1 MTLFVLMTYTEEKEK
16 SNGEKSMKALVTG
29 GAGFIGSHIV
39 DRLLLD
45 GHEVVVLDD
54 FSTGH
59 RSNLP
64 ENNNALTIVEGDISD
79 AKTVQQCMENIDWVF
94 HKAAVASV
102 PKTVNDPVGSS
113 AVNYQGTLH
122 LLEAARNNNV
132 KRFVFASSAA
142 LYGDEPTLPKVESMC
157 PVTLSP
163 YAVDK
168 LASEFACGMYTTLYG
183 LETVCLRY
191 FNVYGP
197 KQDPSSPYSGV
208 ISIFTDKLKNKEVP
222 SIFGDGEQTRDFVFV
237 SDVVEANMKAIT
249 TQEGVGQ
256 FYNIATGNKI
266 TLNKLLGILCE
277 IYNIDFNVNYEKV
290 RQGDIKESYALIKKA
305 NSVLKWSPEVE
316 LEQGLKLLCD
326 SL

>member
-1 MTLFVLMTYTEEKEK
+1 
-16 SNGEKSMKALVTG
+16 MKALVTG

-39 DRLLLD
+39 DRLLKD
-45 GHEVVVLDD
+45 DHEVIVLDD

-64 ENNNALTIVEGDISD
+64 DNEKLTIIEGDISNQV
-79 AKTVQQCMENIDWVF
+79 TVKECMQGTDWVF

-142 LYGDEPTLPKVESMC
+142 LYGDEPTLPKIETMC
-157 PVTLSP
+157 PLTLSP

-168 LASEFACGMYTTLYG
+168 LASEFACGMYTKLYG

-208 ISIFTDKLKNKEVP
+208 ISIFTDKLKNKQTP
-222 SIFGDGEQTRDFVFV
+222 SIFGDGQQTRDFVFV
-237 SDVVEANMKAIT
+237 SDVVEANMKAVT
-249 TQEGVGQ
+249 TQQGTGQ
-256 FYNIATGNKI
+256 YYNIATGKKI
-266 TLNKLLGILCE
+266 TLNQLLETLCE
-277 IYNIDFNVNYEKV
+277 IYNIDFNVNYGDV
-290 RQGDIKESYALIKKA
+290 RKGDIKESYAVIEKA
-305 NSVLKWSPEVE
+305 NSILKWTPSVE
-316 LEQGLKLLCD
+316 LSQGLKILCE

>member
-1 MTLFVLMTYTEEKEK
+1 
-16 SNGEKSMKALVTG
+16 MKALVTG

-39 DRLLLD
+39 DRLLND
-45 GHEVVVLDD
+45 GHEVIVLDD

-59 RSNLP
+59 RSNLAD
-64 ENNNALTIVEGDISD
+64 NSSLTIVEGDISD
-79 AKTVQQCMENIDWVF
+79 SNTVQQCMTGIDWVF

-113 AVNYQGTLH
+113 LVNYQGTLH
-122 LLEAARNNNV
+122 LLDAARNNNV

-168 LASEFACGMYTTLYG
+168 LASEFASGMYTKLYG

-197 KQDPSSPYSGV
+197 RQDPSSPYSGV
-208 ISIFTDKLKNKEVP
+208 ISIFTDKLKNNETP
-222 SIFGDGEQTRDFVFV
+222 TIFGDGEQTRDFVFV
-237 SDVVEANMKAIT
+237 KDVVEANMKAVT
-249 TQEGVGQ
+249 SETGAGQ
-256 FYNIATGNKI
+256 YFNIATGNKI
-266 TLNKLLGILCE
+266 TLNDLLKTLYD
-277 IYNIDFNVNYEKV
+277 IYSSEFSVNYEDERK
-290 RQGDIKESYALIKKA
+290 GDIKESYAVVDKA
-305 NSVLKWSPEVE
+305 ASILKWKPSVD
-316 LEQGLKLLCD
+316 LESGLKQLCQ

>member
-1 MTLFVLMTYTEEKEK
+1 
-16 SNGEKSMKALVTG
+16 MKALVTG

-39 DRLLLD
+39 DRLLSD

-64 ENNNALTIVEGDISD
+64 SSDSLLIVEGDISNVN
-79 AKTVQQCMENIDWVF
+79 TVNQCMESIDWVF

-122 LLEAARNNNV
+122 LLEAARQNNV

-142 LYGDEPTLPKVESMC
+142 LYGDEPTLPKVETMC

-168 LASEFACGMYTTLYG
+168 LASEFACGMYTKLYG
-183 LETVCLRY
+183 LETICLRY

-208 ISIFTDKLKNKEVP
+208 ISIFTDKLKRKEVP
-222 SIFGDGEQTRDFVFV
+222 TIFGDGEQVRDFVFV
-237 SDVVEANMKAIT
+237 SDVVDANMKAACT
-249 TQEGVGQ
+249 KEGVGQ
-256 FYNIATGNKI
+256 YYNIATGNKI
-266 TLNKLLGILCE
+266 TLNRLLEILSD
-277 IYNIDFNVNYEKV
+277 IYNVDFSVNYDDV
-290 RQGDIKESYALIKKA
+290 RKGDIKESYAVIDKA
-305 NSVLKWSPEVE
+305 KSALNWNPAFE
-316 LEQGLKLLCD
+316 LEQGLKILCE

>member
-1 MTLFVLMTYTEEKEK
+1 
-16 SNGEKSMKALVTG
+16 MKALVTG

-39 DRLLLD
+39 DRLLND
-45 GHEVVVLDD
+45 GHEVLVLDD

-59 RSNLP
+59 RSNLADH
-64 ENNNALTIVEGDISD
+64 ERLTIVEGDISNL
-79 AKTVQQCMENIDWVF
+79 ATVKECMLGVDWVF

-142 LYGDEPTLPKVESMC
+142 LYGDEPTLPKVETMC

-168 LASEFACGMYTTLYG
+168 LASEFACGMYTKLYG

-197 KQDPSSPYSGV
+197 RQDPSSPYSGV
-208 ISIFTDKLKNKEVP
+208 ISIFTNKLKNKETP
-222 SIFGDGEQTRDFVFV
+222 TIFGDGEQTRDFVFV
-237 SDVVEANMKAIT
+237 KDVVEANMKAVT
-249 TQEGVGQ
+249 TQGCEGQ
-256 FYNIATGNKI
+256 FFNIATANKI
-266 TLNKLLGILCE
+266 TLNDLLKILSD
-277 IYNIDFNVNYEKV
+277 IYNVEFNVDYGEV
-290 RQGDIKESYALIKKA
+290 RPGDIKESYAVIDKA
-305 NSVLKWSPEVE
+305 ISILKWNPSVE
-316 LEQGLKLLCD
+316 LDNGLKLLCE

>member
-1 MTLFVLMTYTEEKEK
+1 
-16 SNGEKSMKALVTG
+16 MKALVTG

-39 DRLLLD
+39 DRLLAD

-64 ENNNALTIVEGDISD
+64 DDKALTIVEGDISD
-79 AKTVQQCMENIDWVF
+79 KKIVNQCMQDIDWVF

-102 PKTVNDPVGSS
+102 AKTVNDPVGSS
-113 AVNYQGTLH
+113 AVNYQGTLY

-142 LYGDEPTLPKVESMC
+142 LYGDEPTLPKVETMC

-168 LASEFACGMYTTLYG
+168 LASEFACGMYTKLYG

-208 ISIFTDKLKNKEVP
+208 ISIFTDKLKKKEVP
-222 SIFGDGEQTRDFVFV
+222 TIFGDGEQVRDFVYV
-237 SDVVEANMKAIT
+237 GDVVEANMKAVT
-249 TQEGVGQ
+249 TDGAAGQ
-256 FYNIATGNKI
+256 YYNVATSKMI
-266 TLNKLLGILCE
+266 TLNNLLKILCD
-277 IYNIDFNVNYEKV
+277 IYDTGFDVNYGDA
-290 RQGDIKESYALIKKA
+290 RQGDIKESYAGIDKA
-305 NSVLKWSPEVE
+305 ISVLQWKPQVE
-316 LEQGLKLLCD
+316 LQQGLEILCN
-326 SL
+326 SLQE

>member
-1 MTLFVLMTYTEEKEK
+1 MKALA
-16 SNGEKSMKALVTG
+16 MKALVTG

-39 DRLLLD
+39 DRLLDD
-45 GHEVVVLDD
+45 GHQVIVLDD

-64 ENNNALTIVEGDISD
+64 EHDALTIIEGDISNVD
-79 AKTVQQCMENIDWVF
+79 TVEECMQGIDWVF

-113 AVNYQGTLH
+113 KVNYQGTLN
-122 LLEAARNNNV
+122 LLEAARKNNV

-157 PVTLSP
+157 PMTLSP

-168 LASEFACGMYTTLYG
+168 LASEFACGMYTKLYG

-208 ISIFTDKLKNKEVP
+208 ISIFTDKLKNKEAP
-222 SIFGDGEQTRDFVFV
+222 TIFGDGEQTRDFVLV
-237 SDVVEANMKAIT
+237 SYVVEANMKAIT
-249 TQEGVGQ
+249 TVDGVGEY
-256 FYNIATGNKI
+256 YNIATANKI
-266 TLNKLLGILCE
+266 TLNDLLNTLCGIYGVE
-277 IYNIDFNVNYEKV
+277 FNATYSDA
-290 RQGDIKESYALIKKA
+290 RQGDIKESYAVINKA
-305 NSVLKWSPEVE
+305 ISKLKWRPDVE
-316 LEQGLKLLCD
+316 LSRGLKILCD

>member
-1 MTLFVLMTYTEEKEK
+1 
-16 SNGEKSMKALVTG
+16 MKALVTG

-39 DRLLLD
+39 DRLLAD

-64 ENNNALTIVEGDISD
+64 KDKALTVIEGDISNLE
-79 AKTVQQCMENIDWVF
+79 TVQKCMLDIDWVF

-113 AVNYQGTLH
+113 AVNYQGTLY
-122 LLEAARNNNV
+122 LLDAARKNKI

-168 LASEFACGMYTTLYG
+168 LASEFACGLYTKLYG

-208 ISIFTDKLKNKEVP
+208 ISIFTDKLKNKKVP
-222 SIFGDGEQTRDFVFV
+222 TIFGDGEQVRDFVYID
-237 SDVVEANMKAIT
+237 DVVEANIKAIT
-249 TQEGVGQ
+249 TKGVAGQ
-256 FYNIATGNKI
+256 YFNVATSKKI
-266 TLNKLLGILCE
+266 TLNNLLRVLCE
-277 IYNIDFNVNYEKV
+277 IYNTEFDVIYDAP
-290 RQGDIKESYALIKKA
+290 RQGDIKESYAVIDKA
-305 NSVLKWSPEVE
+305 ILMLQWKPKVE
-316 LEQGLKLLCD
+316 LKQGLINLCA
-326 SL
+326 SLQA

>member
-1 MTLFVLMTYTEEKEK
+1 
-16 SNGEKSMKALVTG
+16 MKALVTG

-39 DRLLLD
+39 DRLISD

-59 RSNLP
+59 RSNLT
-64 ENNNALTIVEGDISD
+64 ENKALTIVEGDISNFD
-79 AKTVQQCMENIDWVF
+79 IVKQCMQGIDWVF

-113 AVNYQGTLH
+113 LVNYQGTLH
-122 LLEAARNNNV
+122 LLEAARNNDV

-142 LYGDEPTLPKVESMC
+142 LYGDEPTLPKIETMC

-168 LASEFACGMYTTLYG
+168 LASESACGMYTKLYG

-197 KQDPSSPYSGV
+197 KQDPTSPYSGV
-208 ISIFTDKLKNKEVP
+208 ISIFTDKLKKNETP

-237 SDVVEANMKAIT
+237 KDVVEANMKAVT
-249 TQEGVGQ
+249 SENCAGQ
-256 FYNIATGNKI
+256 FFNVATGDKI
-266 TLNKLLGILCE
+266 TLNALLKILCD
-277 IYNIDFNVNYEKV
+277 IYEQDFNVIYGDV
-290 RQGDIKESYALIKKA
+290 RKGDIKESYAVVDKA
-305 NSVLKWSPEVE
+305 ASILKWKPSVE
-316 LEQGLKLLCD
+316 LKQGLKLLCD

>member
-1 MTLFVLMTYTEEKEK
+1 MR
-16 SNGEKSMKALVTG
+16 ALVTG
-29 GAGFIGSHIV
+29 GAGFIGSHIT
-39 DRLLLD
+39 DRLLKD

-59 RSNLP
+59 RSNLT
-64 ENNNALTIVEGDISD
+64 EHNALTIVEGDISNVE
-79 AKTVQQCMENIDWVF
+79 TVKQCMKGIDWVF

-113 AVNYQGTLH
+113 TVNYQGTLH

-142 LYGDEPTLPKVESMC
+142 LYGDEPTLPKVETMC

-168 LASEFACGMYTTLYG
+168 LASEFACGMYTKLYG

-208 ISIFTDKLKNKEVP
+208 ISIFTDKLKNKDMP
-222 SIFGDGEQTRDFVFV
+222 TIFGDGEQTRDFVFV

-249 TQEGVGQ
+249 AQDGAGQ
-256 FYNIATGNKI
+256 YYNVATGKKI
-266 TLNKLLGILCE
+266 TLNQLLKILCE
-277 IYNIDFNVNYEKV
+277 IYKVDFNATYCDA
-290 RQGDIKESYALIKKA
+290 RQGDIKESYAVIEKA
-305 NSVLKWSPEVE
+305 NSILRWNPSVE
-316 LEQGLKLLCD
+316 LNQGLKLLCD

>member
-1 MTLFVLMTYTEEKEK
+1 MR
-16 SNGEKSMKALVTG
+16 ALVTG

-39 DRLLLD
+39 DRLLSD
-45 GHEVVVLDD
+45 GHEVIVLDD

-64 ENNNALTIVEGDISD
+64 ENNPALTIIEGDISHPG
-79 AKTVQQCMENIDWVF
+79 TVKENMVGIDWVF

-113 AVNYQGTLH
+113 AVNYQGTLN

-142 LYGDEPTLPKVESMC
+142 LYGDEPTLPKVETMC

-168 LASEFACGMYTTLYG
+168 LASEFACGMYTKLYG

-208 ISIFTDKLKNKEVP
+208 ISIFTDKLKNKEIP
-222 SIFGDGEQTRDFVFV
+222 TIFGDGEQTRDFVFV
-237 SDVVEANMKAIT
+237 SDVVEANMKAISA
-249 TQEGVGQ
+249 EDGVGEY
-256 FYNIATGNKI
+256 YNIATGKKI
-266 TLNKLLGILCE
+266 TLNELLKNLCD
-277 IYNIDFNVNYEKV
+277 IYETDFKVNYAEV
-290 RQGDIKESYALIKKA
+290 RQGDIRESYAVIDKA
-305 NSVLKWSPEVE
+305 ISKLKWQPAVA
-316 LEQGLKLLCD
+316 LNQGLKLLCE

>member
-1 MTLFVLMTYTEEKEK
+1 
-16 SNGEKSMKALVTG
+16 MKALVTG

-39 DRLLLD
+39 DRLLVD
-45 GHEVVVLDD
+45 GHEVIVLDD

-64 ENNNALTIVEGDISD
+64 ENNTALTIIEGDISNAD
-79 AKTVQQCMENIDWVF
+79 TVKECMSGIDWVF

-113 AVNYQGTLH
+113 AVNYQGTLN
-122 LLEAARNNNV
+122 LLEAARNNDV

-142 LYGDEPTLPKVESMC
+142 LYGDEPTLPKVETMC

-168 LASEFACGMYTTLYG
+168 LASEFACGMYTKLYG

-208 ISIFTDKLKNKEVP
+208 ISIFTDKLKNKETP
-222 SIFGDGEQTRDFVFV
+222 MIFGDGEQTRDFVFV
-237 SDVVEANMKAIT
+237 SDVVEANMKAINA
-249 TQEGVGQ
+249 EDGIGEY
-256 FYNIATGNKI
+256 YNIATGNKI
-266 TLNKLLGILCE
+266 TLNELLKTLCD
-277 IYNIDFNVNYEKV
+277 IYDIEFNVNYGEA
-290 RQGDIKESYALIKKA
+290 RQGDIKESYAVIDKA
-305 NSVLKWSPEVE
+305 IEKLKWKPAVE
-316 LEQGLKLLCD
+316 LGQGLKLLCD

>member
-1 MTLFVLMTYTEEKEK
+1 MKALA
-16 SNGEKSMKALVTG
+16 MKALVTG

-39 DRLLLD
+39 DRLLKD
-45 GHEVVVLDD
+45 GHQVIVLDD

-64 ENNNALTIVEGDISD
+64 DNKALTIVEGDISNFD
-79 AKTVQQCMENIDWVF
+79 TVKQCMQGIDWVF

-102 PKTVNDPVGSS
+102 PRTVNDPIGST

-122 LLEAARNNNV
+122 LLEAARHNNV
-132 KRFVFASSAA
+132 KRMVFASSAA
-142 LYGDEPTLPKVESMC
+142 LYGDEPTLPKVETMC

-168 LASEFACGMYTTLYG
+168 LASEFACGMYTRLYG

-197 KQDPSSPYSGV
+197 RQDPSSPYSGV
-208 ISIFTDKLKNKEVP
+208 ISIFTDKLKNKQTP
-222 SIFGDGEQTRDFVFV
+222 TIFGDGEQTRDFVFV
-237 SDVVEANMKAIT
+237 SDVVDANMKAIT
-249 TQEGVGQ
+249 AEQGVGEY
-256 FYNIATGNKI
+256 YNIATANKI
-266 TLNKLLGILCE
+266 TLNNLLKTLCE
-277 IYNIDFNVNYEKV
+277 IYNIEFKVNYGDV
-290 RQGDIKESYALIKKA
+290 RQGDIKESYALIDKA
-305 NSVLKWSPEVE
+305 ISKLQWTPKVALS
-316 LEQGLKLLCD
+316 QGLKLLCD

>member
-1 MTLFVLMTYTEEKEK
+1 
-16 SNGEKSMKALVTG
+16 MKALAMRALVTG

-39 DRLLLD
+39 DRLLND
-45 GHEVVVLDD
+45 GHEVIVLDD

-59 RSNLP
+59 RSNLT
-64 ENNNALTIVEGDISD
+64 EHEALTIVEGDISNAD
-79 AKTVQQCMENIDWVF
+79 TVNQCMQGVDWVF

-113 AVNYQGTLH
+113 LVNYHGTLH
-122 LLEAARNNNV
+122 LLEAARKNKV
-132 KRFVFASSAA
+132 KRLVFASSAA
-142 LYGDEPTLPKVESMC
+142 LYGDEPTLPKVETMC
-157 PVTLSP
+157 PLTLSP

-168 LASEFACGMYTTLYG
+168 LASENACGMYTRLYG

-208 ISIFTDKLKNKEVP
+208 ISIFTDKLKNKETP
-222 SIFGDGEQTRDFVFV
+222 TIFGDGEQTRDFVFV

-249 TQEGVGQ
+249 TKEGVGEY
-256 FYNIATGNKI
+256 YNVATGNKI
-266 TLNKLLGILCE
+266 TLNNLLKTLCE
-277 IYNIDFNVNYEKV
+277 IYNIEFNVNYGEV
-290 RQGDIKESYALIKKA
+290 RKGDIKESYAVIEKA
-305 NSVLKWSPEVE
+305 ISKLQWSPSVD
-316 LEQGLKLLCD
+316 LSQGLKLLCE

>member
-1 MTLFVLMTYTEEKEK
+1 MK
-16 SNGEKSMKALVTG
+16 GPGMKALVTG

-39 DRLLLD
+39 DRLLKD
-45 GHEVVVLDD
+45 GHEVIVLDD

-64 ENNNALTIVEGDISD
+64 DNEKLTIIEGDISNQD
-79 AKTVQQCMENIDWVF
+79 TVKECMQGIDWVF

-122 LLEAARNNNV
+122 LLEAATNNNV

-142 LYGDEPTLPKVESMC
+142 LYGDEPTLPKIETMC

-168 LASEFACGMYTTLYG
+168 LASEFACGMYTKLYG

-208 ISIFTDKLKNKEVP
+208 ISIFTDKLKNKQTP
-222 SIFGDGEQTRDFVFV
+222 TIFGDGQQTRDFVFV
-237 SDVVEANMKAIT
+237 SDVVDANMKAVT
-249 TQEGVGQ
+249 TQQGAGQ
-256 FYNIATGNKI
+256 YYNIATGKKI
-266 TLNKLLGILCE
+266 TLNQLLETLCE
-277 IYNIDFNVNYEKV
+277 IYNIDFNVNYGDV
-290 RQGDIKESYALIKKA
+290 RKGDIKESYAVIEKA
-305 NSVLKWSPEVE
+305 NSILKWTPSVE
-316 LEQGLKLLCD
+316 LSQGLKILCD

>member
-1 MTLFVLMTYTEEKEK
+1 MKALA
-16 SNGEKSMKALVTG
+16 MKALVTG

-39 DRLLLD
+39 DRLLAD
-45 GHEVVVLDD
+45 GHQVVVLDD

-64 ENNNALTIVEGDISD
+64 EHDALTIIEGDISNVD
-79 AKTVQQCMENIDWVF
+79 TVEECMQGIDWVF

-113 AVNYQGTLH
+113 KVNYQGTLN
-122 LLEAARNNNV
+122 LLEAARKNNV

-157 PVTLSP
+157 PMTLSP

-168 LASEFACGMYTTLYG
+168 LASEFACGMYTKLYG

-208 ISIFTDKLKNKEVP
+208 ISIFTDKLKNKEAP
-222 SIFGDGEQTRDFVFV
+222 TIFGDGEQTRDFVFV

-249 TQEGVGQ
+249 TVDGVGEY
-256 FYNIATGNKI
+256 YNIATANKI
-266 TLNKLLGILCE
+266 TLNDLLNTLCGIYGVE
-277 IYNIDFNVNYEKV
+277 FNATYSDA
-290 RQGDIKESYALIKKA
+290 RQGDIKESYAVINKA
-305 NSVLKWSPEVE
+305 ISKLKWRPDVE
-316 LEQGLKLLCD
+316 LSRGLKILCD

>member
-1 MTLFVLMTYTEEKEK
+1 
-16 SNGEKSMKALVTG
+16 MKALVTG

-39 DRLLLD
+39 DRLLAD
-45 GHEVVVLDD
+45 GHHVVVLDD

-64 ENNNALTIVEGDISD
+64 DNKALTIVEGDISD
-79 AKTVQQCMENIDWVF
+79 AKIVNQCMKEVDWVF

-113 AVNYQGTLH
+113 AVNYQGTLY
-122 LLEAARNNNV
+122 LLEAARKNNV

-142 LYGDEPTLPKVESMC
+142 LYGDEPTLPKIETMC

-168 LASEFACGMYTTLYG
+168 LASEFACGMYTKLYG
-183 LETVCLRY
+183 LETVSLRY

-208 ISIFTDKLKNKEVP
+208 ISIFTDKLKNKEAP
-222 SIFGDGEQTRDFVFV
+222 TIFGDGEQVRDFVYV
-237 SDVVEANMKAIT
+237 GDVVEANMKAVT
-249 TQEGVGQ
+249 TEGAAGQ
-256 FYNIATGNKI
+256 YYNIATSKKI
-266 TLNKLLGILCE
+266 TLNNLLKVLCN
-277 IYNIDFNVNYEKV
+277 IYDTTFEVNYDDA
-290 RQGDIKESYALIKKA
+290 RQGDIKESYAEINKA
-305 NSVLKWSPEVE
+305 VSVLQWQPKVE
-316 LEQGLKLLCD
+316 LQQGLKILCD
-326 SL
+326 SLQE

>member
-1 MTLFVLMTYTEEKEK
+1 
-16 SNGEKSMKALVTG
+16 MKALVTG

-39 DRLLLD
+39 ERLLKD
-45 GHEVVVLDD
+45 GHEVIVLDD

-59 RSNLP
+59 RSNLSDN
-64 ENNNALTIVEGDISD
+64 EALAIVEGDISNPD
-79 AKTVQQCMENIDWVF
+79 TVKENMAGIDWVF

-142 LYGDEPTLPKVESMC
+142 LYGDEPTLPKIETMC

-168 LASEFACGMYTTLYG
+168 LASEFACGMYTKLYG

-197 KQDPSSPYSGV
+197 RQDPSSPYSGV
-208 ISIFTDKLKNKEVP
+208 ISIFTDKLKNKETP
-222 SIFGDGEQTRDFVFV
+222 TIFGDGEQTRDFVFV
-237 SDVVEANMKAIT
+237 SDVVEANMKAAT
-249 TQEGVGQ
+249 TETGTGQ
-256 FYNIATGNKI
+256 YYNIATGKKI
-266 TLNKLLGILCE
+266 TLNQLLETLCE
-277 IYNIDFNVNYEKV
+277 IYNIEFNVNYENV
-290 RQGDIKESYALIKKA
+290 RKGDIKESYAAVEKA
-305 NSVLKWSPEVE
+305 NTILKWNPSIE
-316 LEQGLKLLCD
+316 LSQGLKLLCD